1 MFYGI
6 FCVLRKFPY
15 FTEFSTFRFLWNFP
29 RFMEFSMFC
38 GSFRFP
44 FFVEFSAF
52 YGSFVWYNLIFPYL
66 FRILWK
72 FCIFL
77 FISSAIFHAIYE
89 IYDLADKKRVD
100 FIVARHAFCIT
111 KYHLARGHPNTP
123 NNITL
128 VLEFSIKSGKLCSMQ
143 FFPYFTEVSIFPVP
157 TNIKKPGTFFDM
169 LLTFYEYFPN
179 INYSQVILF
188 PFIPQL

>member
-1 MFYGI
+1 MHFILSNLPNCCTSLYLYGTFPCFMEFSAFYGSFHI
-6 FCVLRKFPY
+6 LRNFPL
-15 FTEFSTFRFLWNFP
+15 SVFLWNFP

-44 FFVEFSAF
+44 FFVEFSVF

-111 KYHLARGHPNTP
+111 KYHLARGHP
-123 NNITL
+123 
-128 VLEFSIKSGKLCSMQ
+128 
-143 FFPYFTEVSIFPVP
+143 
-157 TNIKKPGTFFDM
+157 
-169 LLTFYEYFPN
+169 
-179 INYSQVILF
+179 
-188 PFIPQL
+188 

>member
-1 MFYGI
+1 MHFILSNLPNCCTSLYLYGTFPCFMEFSAFYGSFHILQNFPLSVFCGI
-6 FCVLRKFPY
+6 FHVLWNFPCFAEVSVFRFLRKF
-15 FTEFSTFRFLWNFP
+15 RNFP

-111 KYHLARGHPNTP
+111 KYHLARGHP
-123 NNITL
+123 
-128 VLEFSIKSGKLCSMQ
+128 
-143 FFPYFTEVSIFPVP
+143 
-157 TNIKKPGTFFDM
+157 
-169 LLTFYEYFPN
+169 
-179 INYSQVILF
+179 
-188 PFIPQL
+188 